1 MARKA
6 AVLDEITGEKV
17 APEKGVQ
24 VTGTVSAALAE
35 AIEDYRWA
43 HRMTRADVVATA
55 LKAWA
60 EANGLAQ

>member
-6 AVLDEITGEKV
+6 AVLDEVTGEKV

-43 HRMTRADVVATA
+43 NRMTRADVVAGA
-55 LKAWA
+55 LRQWA
-60 EANGLAQ
+60 EANGLPQ